1 MRPEGSS
8 LERLRFLVRIVE
20 KQIKLLHRSDQT
32 LFSSIQKPWSL
43 AELESDDLLANAV
56 ETFVARF
63 GRLQDILGDKLL
75 PRLLKALG
83 ENPSSFADNLDL
95 AEKLGWMESVSDWL
109 GMRALR
115 NQMIHE
121 YLEDL
126 HILKIA
132 LEKALAFVP
141 RLIQVANNLI
151 QEINR
156 RGWLVTE

>member
-1 MRPEGSS
+1 M
-8 LERLRFLVRIVE
+8 ERLRFLVRIVR

-32 LFSSIQKPWSL
+32 LFSLIQKPWSL

-109 GMRALR
+109 GVRALR
-115 NQMIHE
+115 NQMIQE

-132 LEKALAFVP
+132 LEKPQAFVP
-141 RLIQVANNLI
+141 KLIQVANNLI

>member
-1 MRPEGSS
+1 MR
-8 LERLRFLVRIVE
+8 

>member
-1 MRPEGSS
+1 M
-8 LERLRFLVRIVE
+8 ERLRFLVRIVR

-109 GMRALR
+109 GVRALR

-132 LEKALAFVP
+132 LEKAHAFVSK
-141 RLIQVANNLI
+141 LIQVANNLI

>member
-1 MRPEGSS
+1 MR
-8 LERLRFLVRIVE
+8 

-132 LEKALAFVP
+132 LEKAHAFVP
-141 RLIQVANNLI
+141 KLIQVANNLI

>member
-1 MRPEGSS
+1 MRPEGAS

-95 AEKLGWMESVSDWL
+95 AEKLGWMESVSEWL

-132 LEKALAFVP
+132 LEKAHAFVP
-141 RLIQVANNLI
+141 KLIQVANNLI

>member
-1 MRPEGSS
+1 M
-8 LERLRFLVRIVE
+8 ERLRFLVRIVR

>member
-1 MRPEGSS
+1 MRPEGAS
-8 LERLRFLVRIVE
+8 LERLRFLVRIVR

-109 GMRALR
+109 GVRALR
-115 NQMIHE
+115 NQMIQE

-132 LEKALAFVP
+132 LEKAHAFVP
-141 RLIQVANNLI
+141 KLIQVANNLI

>member
-1 MRPEGSS
+1 M
-8 LERLRFLVRIVE
+8 ERLRFLVRIVE

-109 GMRALR
+109 GVRALR

-132 LEKALAFVP
+132 LEKAHAFVP
-141 RLIQVANNLI
+141 KLIQVANNLI

>member
-1 MRPEGSS
+1 M
-8 LERLRFLVRIVE
+8 ERLRFLVRIVR

-109 GMRALR
+109 GVRALR

-132 LEKALAFVP
+132 LEKAHAFVP
-141 RLIQVANNLI
+141 KLIQVANNLI

>member
-1 MRPEGSS
+1 M
-8 LERLRFLVRIVE
+8 ERLRFLVRIVR

-109 GMRALR
+109 GVRALR
-115 NQMIHE
+115 NQMIQE

-132 LEKALAFVP
+132 LEKAHAFVP
-141 RLIQVANNLI
+141 KLIQVANNLI

>member
-1 MRPEGSS
+1 M
-8 LERLRFLVRIVE
+8 ERLRFLVRIVR

-115 NQMIHE
+115 NQMSHE

-126 HILKIA
+126 HVLKIA
-132 LEKALAFVP
+132 LEKAHAFVP
-141 RLIQVANNLI
+141 NLIQVANNLI

>member
-1 MRPEGSS
+1 MR
-8 LERLRFLVRIVE
+8 

-83 ENPSSFADNLDL
+83 GNPSSLADNLDL

-109 GMRALR
+109 GVRALR

-132 LEKALAFVP
+132 LEKAHAFVP
-141 RLIQVANNLI
+141 KLIQVANNLI

>member
-1 MRPEGSS
+1 MRPEGAS
-8 LERLRFLVRIVE
+8 LERLRFLVRIVR

-32 LFSSIQKPWSL
+32 LFSSIQKTWSL

-132 LEKALAFVP
+132 LEKAHAFVP
-141 RLIQVANNLI
+141 KLIQVANNLI

>member
-1 MRPEGSS
+1 M
-8 LERLRFLVRIVE
+8 ERLRFLVRIVE

-126 HILKIA
+126 HVLKIA
-132 LEKALAFVP
+132 LEKAHAFVP
-141 RLIQVANNLI
+141 NLIQVANNLI

>member
-1 MRPEGSS
+1 MRPEGAS

-43 AELESDDLLANAV
+43 AELERDDLLANAV

-63 GRLQDILGDKLL
+63 GRLHDILGDKLL

-109 GMRALR
+109 GVRALR

-132 LEKALAFVP
+132 LEKAHAFVP
-141 RLIQVANNLI
+141 KLIQVANNLI

>member
-1 MRPEGSS
+1 MRPEGPS
-8 LERLRFLVRIVE
+8 LERLRFLVRIVR

-109 GMRALR
+109 GVRALR
-115 NQMIHE
+115 NQMIQE

-132 LEKALAFVP
+132 LEKAHAFVP
-141 RLIQVANNLI
+141 KLIQVANNLI

>member
-1 MRPEGSS
+1 MRPEGAS
-8 LERLRFLVRIVE
+8 LERLRFLVRIVR

-83 ENPSSFADNLDL
+83 ENPSSFVDNLDL

-109 GMRALR
+109 SMRALR

-132 LEKALAFVP
+132 LEKAHAFVP
-141 RLIQVANNLI
+141 KIIQVANNLI

>member
-1 MRPEGSS
+1 MRPEDAS
-8 LERLRFLVRIVE
+8 LERLRFLVRIVR

-43 AELESDDLLANAV
+43 AEMESDDLLANAV

-109 GMRALR
+109 SMRALR

-132 LEKALAFVP
+132 LEKAHAFVTN
-141 RLIQVANNLI
+141 LIQVANNLI

>member
-1 MRPEGSS
+1 M
-8 LERLRFLVRIVE
+8 ERLRFLVRIVR

-132 LEKALAFVP
+132 LEKAHAFVP
-141 RLIQVANNLI
+141 KLIQVANNLI

>member
-1 MRPEGSS
+1 M
-8 LERLRFLVRIVE
+8 ERLRFLVRIVR

-83 ENPSSFADNLDL
+83 GNPSSLADNLDL

-109 GMRALR
+109 GVRALR

-132 LEKALAFVP
+132 LEKAHAFVP
-141 RLIQVANNLI
+141 KLIQVANNLI

>member
-1 MRPEGSS
+1 M
-8 LERLRFLVRIVE
+8 ERLRFLVRIVR

-109 GMRALR
+109 GVRALR
-115 NQMIHE
+115 NQMIQE

-132 LEKALAFVP
+132 LEKAHAFVSK
-141 RLIQVANNLI
+141 LIQVANNLI

>member
-1 MRPEGSS
+1 MRPEGAS
-8 LERLRFLVRIVE
+8 LERLRFLVRIVR

-109 GMRALR
+109 GVRELR

-132 LEKALAFVP
+132 LEKAHAFVSK
-141 RLIQVANNLI
+141 LIQVANNLI

>member
-1 MRPEGSS
+1 MRPEGAS

-32 LFSSIQKPWSL
+32 LFSSIQKTWSL

-109 GMRALR
+109 GVRALR
-115 NQMIHE
+115 NQMIQE

-132 LEKALAFVP
+132 LEKAHAFVP

-151 QEINR
+151 QEISR

>member
-1 MRPEGSS
+1 LRPEGAS
-8 LERLRFLVRIVE
+8 LERLRFLVRIVR

-95 AEKLGWMESVSDWL
+95 AEKLGWMESVSEWL

-132 LEKALAFVP
+132 LEKAHAFVP
-141 RLIQVANNLI
+141 KLIQVANNLI

>member
-1 MRPEGSS
+1 MR
-8 LERLRFLVRIVE
+8 

-109 GMRALR
+109 GVRALR
-115 NQMIHE
+115 NQMIQE

-132 LEKALAFVP
+132 LEKPQAFVP
-141 RLIQVANNLI
+141 KLIQVANNLI

>member
-1 MRPEGSS
+1 MR
-8 LERLRFLVRIVE
+8 

-109 GMRALR
+109 GVRALR

-132 LEKALAFVP
+132 LEKAHAFVP
-141 RLIQVANNLI
+141 KLIQVANNLI

>member
-1 MRPEGSS
+1 MRPEGPS
-8 LERLRFLVRIVE
+8 LERLRFLVRIVR

-109 GMRALR
+109 GVRALR
-115 NQMIHE
+115 NQMIQE

-132 LEKALAFVP
+132 LEKPQAFVP
-141 RLIQVANNLI
+141 KLIQVANNLI

>member
-1 MRPEGSS
+1 M
-8 LERLRFLVRIVE
+8 ERLRFLVRIVR

-132 LEKALAFVP
+132 LEKAHAFVP
-141 RLIQVANNLI
+141 KLIQVANNLI

-156 RGWLVTE
+156 RGWLAAQ

>member
-1 MRPEGSS
+1 M
-8 LERLRFLVRIVE
+8 
-20 KQIKLLHRSDQT
+20 
-32 LFSSIQKPWSL
+32 
-43 AELESDDLLANAV
+43 
-56 ETFVARF
+56 
-63 GRLQDILGDKLL
+63 
-75 PRLLKALG
+75 KALG
-83 ENPSSFADNLDL
+83 ENPSAFADNLDL

-132 LEKALAFVP
+132 LEKAHAFVP
-141 RLIQVANNLI
+141 KLIQVANNLI

>member
-1 MRPEGSS
+1 MRPEGPS
-8 LERLRFLVRIVE
+8 LERLRFLVRIVR

-83 ENPSSFADNLDL
+83 ENPTAFADNLDL

-132 LEKALAFVP
+132 LEKAHAFVP
-141 RLIQVANNLI
+141 KLIQVANNLI

>member
-1 MRPEGSS
+1 MR
-8 LERLRFLVRIVE
+8 

-83 ENPSSFADNLDL
+83 GNPSSLADNLDL

-109 GMRALR
+109 GVRALR
-115 NQMIHE
+115 NQMIQE

-132 LEKALAFVP
+132 LEKAHAFVP
-141 RLIQVANNLI
+141 KIIQVANNLI

>member
-1 MRPEGSS
+1 MR
-8 LERLRFLVRIVE
+8 

-109 GMRALR
+109 GVRALR
-115 NQMIHE
+115 NQMIQE

-132 LEKALAFVP
+132 LEKAHAFVP
-141 RLIQVANNLI
+141 KLIQVANNLI

>member
-1 MRPEGSS
+1 MRPEGAS
-8 LERLRFLVRIVE
+8 LERLRFLVRIVR

-132 LEKALAFVP
+132 LEKAHAFVP
-141 RLIQVANNLI
+141 KLIQVANNLI

>member
-1 MRPEGSS
+1 M
-8 LERLRFLVRIVE
+8 ERLRFLVRIVR

-109 GMRALR
+109 GVRALR
-115 NQMIHE
+115 NQMIQE

-132 LEKALAFVP
+132 LEKPQAFVP
-141 RLIQVANNLI
+141 KLIQVANNLI

>member
-1 MRPEGSS
+1 MRPEGAS

-109 GMRALR
+109 SVRALR

-132 LEKALAFVP
+132 LEKAHAFVP
-141 RLIQVANNLI
+141 KLIQVANNLI

>member
-1 MRPEGSS
+1 MRPEGAS
-8 LERLRFLVRIVE
+8 LERLRFLVRIVR

-83 ENPSSFADNLDL
+83 ENPSSFADNLDV

-109 GMRALR
+109 SMRALR

-132 LEKALAFVP
+132 LEKAHAFVP
-141 RLIQVANNLI
+141 KLIQVANNLI